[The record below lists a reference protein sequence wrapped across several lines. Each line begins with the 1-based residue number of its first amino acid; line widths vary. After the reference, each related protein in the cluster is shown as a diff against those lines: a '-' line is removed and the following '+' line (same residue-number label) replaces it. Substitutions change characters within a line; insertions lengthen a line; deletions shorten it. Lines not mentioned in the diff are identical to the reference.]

1 VDGRAVGVDDDNY
14 LVLNDQRTYAST
26 LKSRELVHS
35 FSIFFRPGLA
45 EETLGA
51 LRQSA
56 ESLLAA
62 GGESPAK
69 SVEFAEHLHPHDR
82 LVTPLLR
89 YISSQVDAGLEDE
102 MWYEEQFSYLMER
115 LLRVHHEDLAA
126 IDALGMVRAAT
137 RREIRRRIGWST
149 DFIHTY
155 YMRPLD
161 MKDLARAATLSRYH
175 FIRLFRAIHGMTP
188 FAYLQRKRAAVAAR
202 LLRSTGLG
210 QDMIARRVGF
220 ESRSTM
226 FRHLRRHAG
235 AGGRSLPAVCEAV
248 LVLAAVFGVEE
259 GNPGLSAVF
268 RDLDEL
274 AHAVRRLARQRGAV
288 VDEDA
293 RRAAGIAPLEADL
306 RGRGQLAHLGL
317 LLRAAGQQRLLR
329 HPNLFPAVGAAV
341 VPEKADAGAALHVEP
356 VLGEGAAAEDRV
368 DVVLAGGPT
377 ARGYVPMAE
386 PEVERVQSR
395 LFAAAGAGR
404 C

>member
-1 VDGRAVGVDDDNY
+1 MLLCRAFPQVEDIPANQEYRRFFYSRWGRENCIVSARSRYAEFSPFTQSLSIKAAWGGPERYYVDGRAVGVDDDNY

-51 LRQSA
+51 LRLSG

-62 GGESPAK
+62 GGEAPAK

-89 YISSQVDAGLEDE
+89 YISRQVDAGLEDE

-115 LLRVHHEDLAA
+115 LLRVHYEDLAA

-235 AGGRSLPAVCEAV
+235 AGA
-248 LVLAAVFGVEE
+248 
-259 GNPGLSAVF
+259 
-268 RDLDEL
+268 RDL
-274 AHAVRRLARQRGAV
+274 RRSAK
-288 VDEDA
+288 
-293 RRAAGIAPLEADL
+293 P
-306 RGRGQLAHLGL
+306 
-317 LLRAAGQQRLLR
+317 
-329 HPNLFPAVGAAV
+329 
-341 VPEKADAGAALHVEP
+341 
-356 VLGEGAAAEDRV
+356 
-368 DVVLAGGPT
+368 
-377 ARGYVPMAE
+377 
-386 PEVERVQSR
+386 S
-395 LFAAAGAGR
+395 
-404 C
+404 